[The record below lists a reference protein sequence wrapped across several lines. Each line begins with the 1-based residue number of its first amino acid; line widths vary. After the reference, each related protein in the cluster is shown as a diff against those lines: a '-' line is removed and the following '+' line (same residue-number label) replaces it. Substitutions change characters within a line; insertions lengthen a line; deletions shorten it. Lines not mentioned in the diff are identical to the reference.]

1 MATKAYASTAKT
13 KPDIKPRKKP
23 GPKAKPEKKNPYGPL
38 QVMGQ
43 PRRFPTEDDFQQS
56 FISYIQHC
64 ADKQFLPNVA
74 GFCVYADIT
83 KETFY
88 KQQDYY
94 SDSYKKIRQ
103 ALEDSL
109 IQHERFG
116 QKNPAMAIVQGKNTF
131 RWDDTG
137 KGGDSAPLYD
147 VDFDAEA
154 GEIDIMLTKLGY
166 IAIESPEK

>member
-1 MATKAYASTAKT
+1 MARTTKKTEQAKT
-13 KPDIKPRKKP
+13 
-23 GPKAKPEKKNPYGPL
+23 EKKNPYGPL

-137 KGGDSAPLYD
+137 KGKVDSSVLD
-147 VDFDAEA
+147 VD
-154 GEIDIMLTKLGY
+154 IDTDEDTLDLMMSKLGY
-166 IAIESPEK
+166 LPSPD

>member
-1 MATKAYASTAKT
+1 
-13 KPDIKPRKKP
+13 
-23 GPKAKPEKKNPYGPL
+23 
-38 QVMGQ
+38 MGQ

-56 FISYIQHC
+56 FIAYIQHC

-88 KQQDYY
+88 KQQEYY

-103 ALEDSL
+103 APEDSL

-131 RWDDTG
+131 KWDDTG
-137 KGGDSAPLYD
+137 RGGGSDAIID
-147 VDFDAEA
+147 VDFDADSD
-154 GEIDIMLTKLGY
+154 EIDSLMSKLGY
-166 IAIESPEK
+166 LPVPAD